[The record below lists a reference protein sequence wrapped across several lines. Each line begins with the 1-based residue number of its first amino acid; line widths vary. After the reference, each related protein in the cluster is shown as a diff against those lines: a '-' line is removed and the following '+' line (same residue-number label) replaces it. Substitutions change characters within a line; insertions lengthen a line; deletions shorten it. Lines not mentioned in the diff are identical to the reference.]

1 MPFPLDELHGEVGV
15 GWDLSRFAAAGEN
28 GPRANTHSAHPGQA
42 APATCVNYFFWV
54 CASPFKLKISKRKDL
69 QNLPGLELD

>member
-42 APATCVNYFFWV
+42 APANCVNFFLFWF
-54 CASPFKLKISKRKDL
+54 ARRLSSSKSQKEKTSKSPR
-69 QNLPGLELD
+69 PRA